1 MHRPRRL
8 AAIAPILAAALA
20 LPARAAENDAAA
32 EVALQRTLDQPI
44 TLTLPATELHEVFN
58 QIAAAAKIPLQVDPA
73 CYDLLPYGRTTR
85 IEFDARQSRLR
96 DALEDVVIPLG
107 LQQTVVGKSILIR
120 PSRPLFHIGR
130 RATWEEL
137 KLLQDLHNAEPLK
150 PPPTAPAAPAPPAPP
165 AGTAATPSVPFDL
178 TIALRAA
185 LDGRKDLLVS
195 FANPVTDEA
204 STAALDSIRKQL
216 PMNPY
221 RALEVYAEA
230 TGQVWFVEAGPL
242 TEGPTGGTIRIMSR
256 RQWIERQLDRPVQ
269 VNASNEALEKV
280 IADLSH
286 ASGVNIVP
294 EPGLF
299 QIVPRVNLASD
310 TTLRRTLEFLAGG
323 TSIAFEVRD
332 DSILLRHRAPGGADR
347 PASDEIIGRIALPVG
362 RDGLTMDLL
371 LRESDLPRELNERRK
386 KAIREYVDA
395 LQKQWSA
402 PPAAPPAPPAP
413 PTPPA
418 STPAAA
424 PAPPPATAPATRP
437 AAPTTAPAAQP
448 QK

>member
-1 MHRPRRL
+1 MPRLSLPLVLL
-8 AAIAPILAAALA
+8 ALAAALA
-20 LPARAAENDAAA
+20 VPARAAETDAAA

-58 QIAAAAKIPLQVDPA
+58 QIAAAAKVPLQVDPA

-96 DALEDVVIPLG
+96 DALEDVVVPLG
-107 LQQTVVGKSILIR
+107 LQQTVVGKTILIR
-120 PSRPLFHIGR
+120 PSGPLFHIGR

-150 PPPTAPAAPAPPAPP
+150 APPAAPPS
-165 AGTAATPSVPFDL
+165 AAAASVPFDL
-178 TIALRAA
+178 TTALRAA
-185 LDGRKDLLVS
+185 LEGRKDLLVS
-195 FANPVTDEA
+195 FANAITDEA

-221 RALEVYAEA
+221 RALEVYAQA

-242 TEGPTGGTIRIMSR
+242 TEGPTGGSIRIMSR

-269 VNASNEALEKV
+269 VSASNEALEKV
-280 IADLSH
+280 VADLSH

-299 QIVPRVNLASD
+299 QLVPRVNLASD
-310 TTLRRTLEFLAGG
+310 NATLRRTLEFLAGG
-323 TSIAFEVRD
+323 TGIAFDVRD
-332 DSILLRHRAPGGADR
+332 DSILLRHRPPGAADR
-347 PASDEIIGRIALPVG
+347 PASDEIVGRIALPMG
-362 RDGLTMDLL
+362 KDGLTMDLL
-371 LRESDLPRELNERRK
+371 LRESDLPRELNDRRK
-386 KAIREYVDA
+386 KAIREYIDA
-395 LQKQWSA
+395 LQKQW
-402 PPAAPPAPPAP
+402 
-413 PTPPA
+413 T
-418 STPAAA
+418 
-424 PAPPPATAPATRP
+424 PAPPPAAPAPTPPAPAQPAATAPSSRP
-437 AAPTTAPAAQP
+437 APPTTAPATQP